1 MYLNQSPGRSQKYK
15 YKVYSPGGGD
25 GGETVKAKAR
35 ERRVFKIG
43 AHVDVEQPRT
53 TYPRTKGPEFFFWPF
68 FQIHMGQCVNIRDT
82 VIR

>member
-35 ERRVFKIG
+35 ERERERRVFKIG
-43 AHVDVEQPRT
+43 AHVDVEQPWT
-53 TYPRTKGPEFFFWPF
+53 TYLRTKGPEFFFFWAIFSNAHGAVCKYP
-68 FQIHMGQCVNIRDT
+68 
-82 VIR
+82 